1 MSLHSDQP
9 HWRLIVPVRGGALG
23 KSRLTSIEG
32 HPLTEPDRRD
42 LMMAMAAD
50 TVAAAVASGCG
61 PVGVLTADGLV
72 ADLAR
77 SLGADVVIDQG
88 RGLNPELYAALAP
101 VAPASGVA
109 VLLGD
114 LPAARAEEVRE
125 VLRQAESVR
134 GAYVSDWEGV
144 GTALVAYAPGLA
156 ERAFAFGLGSTQR
169 HRELG
174 LTPVG
179 VGLPGIRCD
188 VDTPA
193 AWERSVGLGLGAAT
207 SAVRARLL
215 GLP

>member
-109 VLLGD
+109 VLLGICPLRGQRRCGRRCD
-114 LPAARAEEVRE
+114 RRNRCAAHTSLTGRGWGPLWSRMRPAWPSGRSPSARAR
-125 VLRQAESVR
+125 RSDTESW
-134 GAYVSDWEGV
+134 G
-144 GTALVAYAPGLA
+144 
-156 ERAFAFGLGSTQR
+156 
-169 HRELG
+169 
-174 LTPVG
+174 
-179 VGLPGIRCD
+179 
-188 VDTPA
+188 
-193 AWERSVGLGLGAAT
+193 
-207 SAVRARLL
+207 
-215 GLP
+215 